1 MFALACYTFCQVF
14 LSRYIL
20 NMQSRQVMLRP
31 SIVSLTVERVICD
44 GLRTLAGSTLGMA
57 MATVRALRGG

>member
-1 MFALACYTFCQVF
+1 
-14 LSRYIL
+14 
-20 NMQSRQVMLRP
+20 MQSRQVMLRP